1 MTDHNH
7 LLNLIDQAAFSADH
21 CLKCNICT
29 AACPVAPVTE
39 LFPGPKTVGPQAQ
52 RLRQPGADSPDH
64 SVDYCS
70 GCGICT
76 LVCPHGVKVM
86 EMNTQAKAQIVETHG
101 MSLRNWFLSRNEL
114 WGRLGTPFAP
124 LINFGLRNKFLRLLA
139 EKIMQVSARAPL
151 PGWAGYTFR
160 GWWKKQLKRYPR
172 PEPESDAMRVVY
184 FHGCST
190 NTYEPHIGKLAVAVL
205 EHIGFTVEIPPQTC
219 CGLPAQSNGDFKAAR
234 RYARTNIER
243 FADYARRGIPIV
255 GTSASCMTAIKGD
268 YHHVLGL
275 DDPDALLVA
284 ENTYDFMEFLA
295 KLAGEGRLPL
305 DFQPVE
311 RELPYHA
318 PCQLRAHGMGRPALD
333 VLDLIPGLH
342 CWEIDAEC
350 CGIAGTYGYK
360 AEKRDIAEAVG
371 WPIAEQVYAAG
382 ADTVVCD
389 TETCRWQIAS
399 LTGSATIHPVELVA
413 EAYGLAIDDYKPPV
427 IARAGEKAEAPSG
440 KW

>member
-1 MTDHNH
+1 MMTESATAPVP
-7 LLNLIDQAAFSADH
+7 LIDLAQFSSDH

-29 AACPVAPVTE
+29 SACPVAPLTP

-52 RLRQPGADSPDH
+52 RMRQPGAPSPDH
-64 SVDYCS
+64 SIDYCS

-86 EMNTQAKAQIVETHG
+86 EINTQAKARMTETRG
-101 MSLRNWFLSRNEL
+101 ISLRNWFLSRNEL

-124 LINFGLRNKFLRLLA
+124 VINYFLRNRLARWIA
-139 EKIMQVSARAPL
+139 EKTFRVSARAPL

-160 GWWKKQLKRYPR
+160 GWWKKQLKAQPR
-172 PEPESDAMRVVY
+172 PAPLSDENTVVY

-190 NTYEPHIGKLAVAVL
+190 NTYEPFIGKIAVAVL
-205 EHIGFTVEIPPQTC
+205 EHIGLHVEIPPQTC

-234 RYARTNIER
+234 RYARTNIDALVD
-243 FADYARRGIPIV
+243 FARRGIPIV
-255 GTSASCMTAIKGD
+255 GTSASCITAIKGD

-275 DDPDALLVA
+275 DDPDARLVA
-284 ENTYDFMEFLA
+284 EHTYDFMEFLA
-295 KLAGEGRLPL
+295 KLHQQDRLPT
-305 DFQPVE
+305 DFQPLD

-318 PCQLRAHGMGRPALD
+318 PCQLKAHGMGRPALD
-333 VLDLIPGLH
+333 VLDLIPGLRV
-342 CWEIDAEC
+342 WEIDADC

-360 AEKRDIAEAVG
+360 AEKRAIAEAVG
-371 WPIAEQVYAAG
+371 APIVEQVADAG

-399 LTGSATIHPVELVA
+399 LTGAATIHPVELVA
-413 EAYGLAIDDYKPPV
+413 AAYGLAVD
-427 IARAGEKAEAPSG
+427 A
-440 KW
+440 

>member
-1 MTDHNH
+1 MTEQTH
-7 LLNLIDQAAFSADH
+7 LLTLVDQAAFSSDH

-29 AACPVAPVTE
+29 SACPVAPVTP

-52 RLRQPGADSPDH
+52 RLREPGATSVDH

-76 LVCPHGVKVM
+76 LVCPHGVRVM
-86 EMNTQAKAQIVETHG
+86 EMNTQAKARMVETHG

-124 LINFGLRNKFLRLLA
+124 LINFALRNKPLRLIA
-139 EKIMQVSARAPL
+139 EKLMKVSARAPL

-160 GWWKKQLKRYPR
+160 GWWKKQTRKYPR
-172 PEPESDAMRVVY
+172 PEPASDAMRVVY

-205 EHIGFTVEIPPQTC
+205 EHIGFHVEIPPQTC

-234 RYARTNIER
+234 RYARTNIEDL
-243 FADYARRGIPIV
+243 ADYARRGIPIV

-284 ENTYDFMEFLA
+284 EHTYDFMEFLA
-295 KLAGEGRLPL
+295 KLAQEDRLPL
-305 DFQPVE
+305 DFTPIE
-311 RELPYHA
+311 RALPYHA

-333 VLDLIPGLH
+333 VLALIPGLR
-342 CWEIDAEC
+342 CWEIDADC

-371 WPIAEQVYAAG
+371 WPIAQQVYEAG

-389 TETCRWQIAS
+389 TETCRWQIKS
-399 LTGSATIHPVELVA
+399 LTGGETIHPVELVA
-413 EAYGLAIDDYKPPV
+413 QAYGLSIADYRPPV
-427 IARAGEKAEAPSG
+427 AAQKRDTRAGG
-440 KW
+440 W

>member
-1 MTDHNH
+1 MTTDHS
-7 LLNLIDQAAFSADH
+7 LSLIDLTPFTADH

-29 AACPVAPVTE
+29 SACPVSAVTP

-52 RLRQPGADSPDH
+52 RLRLPGEPSPDH
-64 SVDYCS
+64 SIDYCS

-86 EMNTQAKAQIVETHG
+86 EINTQAKAAMTQTHG

-124 LINFGLRNKFLRLLA
+124 LLNFGVRNRWLRLIA
-139 EKIMQVSARAPL
+139 EKTFKVSARGPL

-160 GWWKKQLKRYPR
+160 GWWKRELKRHPR
-172 PEPESDAMRVVY
+172 PQPASDADRVVY

-205 EHIGFTVEIPPQTC
+205 EHIGLHVEIPPQTC

-234 RYARTNIER
+234 RYARTNIELLVE
-243 FADYARRGIPIV
+243 YARRGIPIV

-275 DDPDALLVA
+275 DDEDALLVA
-284 ENTYDFMEFLA
+284 ANAYDFMEFLA
-295 KLAGEGRLPL
+295 RLHREGRLPL
-305 DFQPVE
+305 DFQPIE
-311 RELPYHA
+311 AELPYHA
-318 PCQLRAHGMGRPALD
+318 PCQLKAHGMGRPALD
-333 VLDLIPGLH
+333 VLDLIPGLR
-342 CWEIDAEC
+342 CWEIDADC

-360 AEKRDIAEAVG
+360 AEKRAIAEAVG
-371 WPIAEQVYAAG
+371 RPIVEQVSAAG
-382 ADTVVCD
+382 AGLVVCD
-389 TETCRWQIAS
+389 TETCRWQITS
-399 LTGSATIHPVELVA
+399 LTGAKTIHPVELVA
-413 EAYGLAIDDYKPPV
+413 LAYGLTVDGYTSPLPTATAAYAAAAD
-427 IARAGEKAEAPSG
+427 R
-440 KW
+440 

>member
-1 MTDHNH
+1 MTDHS
-7 LLNLIDQAAFSADH
+7 LSLIDLTPFTADH

-29 AACPVAPVTE
+29 SACPVSAVTP

-52 RLRQPGADSPDH
+52 RLRLPGASSPDH
-64 SVDYCS
+64 SIDYCS

-86 EMNTQAKAQIVETHG
+86 EINTQAKAIMTQTHG

-124 LINFGLRNKFLRLLA
+124 LLNFGVRNRWLRLIA
-139 EKIMQVSARAPL
+139 EKTFKVSARGPL

-160 GWWKKQLKRYPR
+160 GWWKRELKRRPR
-172 PEPESDAMRVVY
+172 PQPASDADRVVY

-205 EHIGFTVEIPPQTC
+205 EHIGLYVEIPPQTC
-219 CGLPAQSNGDFKAAR
+219 CGLPAQSNGDFAAAR
-234 RYARTNIER
+234 RYARTNIESLVE
-243 FADYARRGIPIV
+243 YARRGIPIV

-275 DDPDALLVA
+275 DDEDALLVA
-284 ENTYDFMEFLA
+284 ANTYDFMEFLA
-295 KLAGEGRLPL
+295 KLHHEGRLPL
-305 DFQPVE
+305 DFQPIE
-311 RELPYHA
+311 AELPYHA
-318 PCQLRAHGMGRPALD
+318 PCQLKAHGMGRPALD
-333 VLDLIPGLH
+333 VLDLIPGLR
-342 CWEIDAEC
+342 CWEIDADC

-360 AEKRDIAEAVG
+360 AEKRAIAEAVG
-371 WPIAEQVYAAG
+371 RPIVEQVSAAG
-382 ADTVVCD
+382 ATLVVCD

-399 LTGSATIHPVELVA
+399 LTGAKTIHPVELVA
-413 EAYGLAIDDYKPPV
+413 LAYGLTVDRYTPPLRT
-427 IARAGEKAEAPSG
+427 AAAYAATGL
-440 KW
+440 

>member
-1 MTDHNH
+1 MTDHSTT
-7 LLNLIDQAAFSADH
+7 LIDLTPFTADH

-29 AACPVAPVTE
+29 SACPVSAVTP

-52 RLRQPGADSPDH
+52 RLRLPGEPSPDH
-64 SVDYCS
+64 SIDYCS

-86 EMNTQAKAQIVETHG
+86 EINTQAKAVMTETHG

-124 LINFGLRNKFLRLLA
+124 LLNFGVRNRWLRLIA
-139 EKIMQVSARAPL
+139 EKTFKVSARGPL

-160 GWWKKQLKRYPR
+160 GWWKRELKRRPR
-172 PEPESDAMRVVY
+172 PQPVSDADRVVY

-205 EHIGFTVEIPPQTC
+205 EHIGLHVEIPPQTC

-234 RYARTNIER
+234 RYARTNIESLV
-243 FADYARRGIPIV
+243 AYARRGIPIV

-275 DDPDALLVA
+275 DDEDALLVA
-284 ENTYDFMEFLA
+284 ANTYDFMEFLA
-295 KLAGEGRLPL
+295 KLHREGRLPL
-305 DFQPVE
+305 DFRPIE
-311 RELPYHA
+311 AELPYHA
-318 PCQLRAHGMGRPALD
+318 PCQLKAHGMGRPALD
-333 VLDLIPGLH
+333 VLDLIPGLR
-342 CWEIDAEC
+342 CWEIDADC

-360 AEKRDIAEAVG
+360 AEKREIAEAVG
-371 WPIAEQVYAAG
+371 RPIVEQVSAAG
-382 ADTVVCD
+382 AQLVVCD
-389 TETCRWQIAS
+389 TETCRWQITS
-399 LTGSATIHPVELVA
+399 LTGAKTVHPVELVA
-413 EAYGLAIDDYKPPV
+413 LAYGLRVDGYTSPL
-427 IARAGEKAEAPSG
+427 RAATVVSVAGL
-440 KW
+440 

>member
-1 MTDHNH
+1 MIDHNH
-7 LLNLIDQAAFSADH
+7 LHLIEQTPFTADH
-21 CLKCNICT
+21 CLKCNVCT
-29 AACPVAPVTE
+29 SACPVAAVTP

-52 RLRQPGADSPDH
+52 RLREPGAPSPDH
-64 SVDYCS
+64 SIDYCS

-76 LVCPHGVKVM
+76 LVCPHGVRVM
-86 EMNTQAKAQIVETHG
+86 EINTQAKARMTETNG

-124 LINFGLRNKFLRLLA
+124 LINFGLRNRLLRLLA

-160 GWWKKQLKRYPR
+160 GWWKKQIKRYPR
-172 PEPESDAMRVVY
+172 PEPDSSTNRVVY

-190 NTYEPHIGKLAVAVL
+190 NTYEPFIGKTAVAVL
-205 EHIGFTVEIPPQTC
+205 EHIGLYVEIPPQTC

-234 RYARTNIER
+234 RYARTNIKSLVE
-243 FADYARRGIPIV
+243 YARRGIPIV
-255 GTSASCMTAIKGD
+255 GTSASCITAIKGD
-268 YHHVLGL
+268 YQHVLGL
-275 DDPDALLVA
+275 EDADARLVA

-295 KLAGEGRLPL
+295 KLAAEGRLPL
-305 DFQPVE
+305 DFRRIE

-318 PCQLRAHGMGRPALD
+318 PCQLKAHGMGRPALD
-333 VLDLIPGLH
+333 VLDQIPGLRV
-342 CWEIDAEC
+342 WEIDADC

-371 WPIAEQVYAAG
+371 WPIAGQVYEAQ

-389 TETCRWQIAS
+389 TETCRWQIKS
-399 LTGSATIHPVELVA
+399 LTGARTIHPVELVA
-413 EAYGLAIDDYKPPV
+413 EAYGLSIEDYQPPEV
-427 IARAGEKAEAPSG
+427 AETRTPAGT
-440 KW
+440 W

>member
-1 MTDHNH
+1 MTDHS
-7 LLNLIDQAAFSADH
+7 LSLIDLTPFTADH

-29 AACPVAPVTE
+29 SACPVSAVTP

-52 RLRQPGADSPDH
+52 RLRLPGEPSPDH
-64 SVDYCS
+64 SIDYCS

-86 EMNTQAKAQIVETHG
+86 EINTQAKAALTQTHG

-124 LINFGLRNKFLRLLA
+124 LLNFGVRNRWLRLIA
-139 EKIMQVSARAPL
+139 EKTFKVSARGPL

-160 GWWKKQLKRYPR
+160 GWWKRELKRRPR
-172 PEPESDAMRVVY
+172 PQPASDADRVVY

-205 EHIGFTVEIPPQTC
+205 EHIGLYVEIPPQTC

-234 RYARTNIER
+234 RYARTNIE
-243 FADYARRGIPIV
+243 ALVEYARRGIPIV

-275 DDPDALLVA
+275 DDEDALLVA
-284 ENTYDFMEFLA
+284 ANTYDFMEFLA
-295 KLAGEGRLPL
+295 KLHREGRLPL
-305 DFQPVE
+305 DFQPTE
-311 RELPYHA
+311 AELPYHA
-318 PCQLRAHGMGRPALD
+318 PCQLKAHGMGRPALD
-333 VLDLIPGLH
+333 VLDLIPGLR
-342 CWEIDAEC
+342 CWEIDADC

-360 AEKRDIAEAVG
+360 AEKREIAEAVG
-371 WPIAEQVYAAG
+371 RPIVEQVSAAG
-382 ADTVVCD
+382 AKLVVCD
-389 TETCRWQIAS
+389 TETCRWQITS
-399 LTGSATIHPVELVA
+399 LTGAKTIHPVELVA
-413 EAYGLAIDDYKPPV
+413 LAYGLRVDGYRSPLRVATV
-427 IARAGEKAEAPSG
+427 ASAAGL
-440 KW
+440 